1 MPDIPLLTAHT
12 WETSYRHEQGDLV
25 ALFYVPALSCAV
37 QYDRMTGYFTSDA
50 LALAARGI
58 EKLIAN
64 GGRMRLLVGCT
75 LGPKEVEAIE
85 QGYDLRQQ
93 VEDHLIQEPLSP
105 PSPETKNGLE
115 ALAWMIAH
123 DQLDV
128 KVAIPISPAGHPIS
142 SIGIYHEKVGVIA
155 DQEGNRISFSGSIN
169 ETRGGW
175 ITNRESFHVHLSW
188 ESGRE
193 WKHVDDE
200 VKAFDRFWTGQA
212 TSVKVFD
219 FPEAVKLKL
228 LEFLPT
234 DDRFVSPP
242 VNVETKDLS
251 KNPSP
256 PAPLPASVRSSE
268 DRAGRGES
276 PQIGS
281 ECSRDVPE
289 PTTVTELVNHRPS
302 LMPDEL
308 RRLVWTY
315 LRYAA
320 QMKNGMRVGE
330 VTSAIKPWPHQI
342 RAFKRLIDA
351 WPCQMLIAD
360 EVGLGKTIT
369 AGLLIRQAWISDL
382 AQRILLLVPKAV
394 MLQWQDELYEKFNL
408 NVPIYDGQK
417 LIWKKTHGW
426 QGSNERKVERDK
438 WHEEA
443 FVIASS
449 HLMRRRDRAKDLIKA
464 QDWDLVIADEAHHAR
479 RKSPGSPQEGGPNN
493 LLRLLQEMRP
503 KCRSLLLLTATPMQ
517 VHPVELWDL
526 LKLLGLPKRWAD
538 SKDSFLRYFTTAGG
552 NPSQS
557 EMEFLASMF
566 RDMEAEYG
574 VVAEEDVAKIADDL
588 SSLSCRKILKALH
601 DDSGIPLKRLTSEQR
616 KAALQ
621 VLRRFSPIRHRMSRH
636 TRSLL
641 REYHKRGLI
650 DTPIATRTIRDIPV
664 EMTKS
669 ERELYDAVEDYI
681 STTYDNAAPEK
692 RSAVGFV
699 MTIYRRRLASSFYAL
714 QSTLNKR
721 IAGMQSGQFQVAD
734 EDISQDEQR
743 DDVMDTD
750 EAEELSHDALVA
762 EERGTIQGLLKQL
775 AKVGANTKAKRL
787 CEELATAWVD
797 GFDSSIVFTQYTDTM
812 DWLKNFL
819 ADEMPGEPL
828 ACYSGR
834 GGEVRD
840 LSGQWQTCTKE
851 QVKHRLKEG
860 KIKVLI
866 CTDAAAEGL
875 NFQVCGVL
883 VNYDLPW
890 NPMKVEQ
897 RIGRIDRIGQKYPKI
912 RIINLAYKDTVE
924 ADVYFALGERIQLFE
939 GLVGKL
945 QPILSRLPKQFE
957 TVVLA
962 DKGAREAARQRLLAD
977 VDILAAKDD
986 TGGLDIDEVAKEA
999 LEMPTLPPPSLT
1011 LEDIDRVMN
1020 RDDLRPPQVDWRSL
1034 DPGSY
1039 AFSMPGFPT
1048 SVRVTTRAETFDDH
1062 FENHEFLGPGNK
1074 IYEQLIHDM
1083 AEQST
1088 DSSTESTNGKATPAA
1103 NSTSPLRWTS
1113 GTEAPREINTL
1124 NELLNLAEHQPAGLR
1139 LTTHSGTVLTQSGE
1153 M

>member
-1 MPDIPLLTAHT
+1 MPSKSRPEPTLLPAHT
-12 WETSYRHEQGDLV
+12 WETSYRHEQGDLID
-25 ALFYVPALSCAV
+25 LFYVPALSCAV

-58 EKLIAN
+58 EKLIAT

-85 QGYDLRQQ
+85 QGYDLRQK
-93 VEDHLIQEPLSP
+93 VEDHLIEEPLLV
-105 PSPETKNGLE
+105 PSPEARNGLE

-128 KVAIPISPAGHPIS
+128 KVAIPVGPAGKPIT
-142 SIGIYHEKVGVIA
+142 SIGIYHEKVGIIA
-155 DQEGNRISFSGSIN
+155 DPEGNRITFSGSIN

-175 ITNRESFHVHLSW
+175 VNNRESFHVHCSW
-188 ESGRE
+188 VGGRE
-193 WKHVDDE
+193 WKHVNDE
-200 VKAFDRFWTGQA
+200 VEAFDRFWSGKA

-219 FPEAVKLKL
+219 FPEAAKLKL

-234 DDRFVSPP
+234 DDRFVSPRSK
-242 VNVETKDLS
+242 VEIPKSDEV
-251 KNPSP
+251 
-256 PAPLPASVRSSE
+256 AE
-268 DRAGRGES
+268 DK
-276 PQIGS
+276 
-281 ECSRDVPE
+281 VK
-289 PTTVTELVNHRPS
+289 TELVDNRPS

-308 RRLVWTY
+308 RKLVWTY
-315 LRYAA
+315 LRYASR
-320 QMKNGMRVGE
+320 MENGVRVGE

-369 AGLLIRQAWISDL
+369 AGLLIRQVWISEL
-382 AQRILLLVPKAV
+382 ARRILLLVPKGV
-394 MLQWQDELYEKFNL
+394 MRQWQDELYEKFNL

-426 QGSNERKVERDK
+426 QGSNERKVEPNK

-449 HLMRRRDRAKDLIKA
+449 HLMRRRDRAKELINA
-464 QDWDLVIADEAHHAR
+464 QNWDLVIADEAHHAR
-479 RKSPGSPQEGGPNN
+479 RKSPGSPTEGGPNT
-493 LLRLLQEMRP
+493 LLKLLHEIRP

-538 SKDSFLRYFTTAGG
+538 SKDAFLRYFATAGG

-557 EMEFLASMF
+557 EMEFMASMF
-566 RDMEAEYG
+566 RNMEEEYG
-574 VVAEEDVAKIADDL
+574 TVAEDDVAKVADGL

-601 DDSGIPLKRLTSEQR
+601 DESGIPLKRLNSEQR

-641 REYHKRGLI
+641 REYHKQGLI
-650 DTPIATRTIRDIPV
+650 DTPIATREIRDIPV

-669 ERELYDAVEDYI
+669 EKELYDAVEDYI
-681 STTYDNAAPEK
+681 STTYDNTAPEK

-699 MTIYRRRLASSFYAL
+699 MTIYRRRLASSFHAL

-721 IAGMQSGQFQVAD
+721 IAGMQSGQFQVAE

-762 EERGTIQGLLKQL
+762 EERGMIQGLLKQI

-787 CEELATAWVD
+787 SEELGMAWTD
-797 GFDSSIVFTQYTDTM
+797 GYDSAIIFTQYTDTM
-812 DWLKNFL
+812 DWLRDFL
-819 ADEMPGEPL
+819 AEQMPGEPL

-851 QVKHRLKEG
+851 QIKQRLREG
-860 KIKVLI
+860 KIKVLL

-875 NFQVCGVL
+875 NFQSCGVL

-897 RIGRIDRIGQKYPKI
+897 RIGRIDRIGQKYPTI
-912 RIINLAYKDTVE
+912 RIINLAYNDTVE
-924 ADVYFALGERIQLFE
+924 ADIYFALGNRIHLFE

-957 TVVLA
+957 NVVLA
-962 DKGAREAARQRLLAD
+962 KKGSRKAAQERLLAD
-977 VDILAAKDD
+977 VDLAATQDD

-999 LEMPTLPPPSLT
+999 LEMPVLPEPSLT
-1011 LEDIDRVMN
+1011 LEDIDRVLN
-1020 RDDLRPPQVDWRSL
+1020 RDDLRPPQIEWQVL
-1034 DPGSY
+1034 DSSSY
-1039 AFSMPGFPT
+1039 SFSMPGLAEP
-1048 SVRVTTRAETFDDH
+1048 VRVTTSSQIFDDH
-1062 FENHEFLGPGNK
+1062 FESHEFLGPGNI
-1074 IYEQLIHDM
+1074 IYEQLVNQMSQKAPALTPHDSIEAGS
-1083 AEQST
+1083 AENQKQQTVQWSSHS
-1088 DSSTESTNGKATPAA
+1088 DSSTVIQNLSD
-1103 NSTSPLRWTS
+1103 
-1113 GTEAPREINTL
+1113 
-1124 NELLNLAEHQPAGLR
+1124 LLTTAQHHGLR
-1139 LTTHSGTVLTQSGE
+1139 LVTQDGTVLNVSGLPSCNSSNGG
-1153 M
+1153 

>member
-1 MPDIPLLTAHT
+1 MPEILLLPSHS
-12 WETSYRHEQGDLV
+12 WETSYRHEQGDLI

-37 QYDRMTGYFTSDA
+37 QYDRMTGYFTADA
-50 LALAARGI
+50 LALSARGI

-75 LGPKEVEAIE
+75 LGPHEVEAIE
-85 QGYDLRQQ
+85 QGYDLRQK
-93 VEDHLIQEPLSP
+93 VEDHLIQEPLSAP
-105 PSPETKNGLE
+105 NPEARNGLE

-128 KVAIPISPAGHPIS
+128 KVAIPVDPTGRPTV
-142 SIGIYHEKVGVIA
+142 SIGIYHEKVGIIA
-155 DQEGNRISFSGSIN
+155 DQEANRISFSGSIN

-175 ITNRESFHVHLSW
+175 INNRESFHVHCSW
-188 ESGRE
+188 EGGRE
-193 WKHVDDE
+193 SKHVNDE
-200 VKAFDRFWTGQA
+200 VEAFERFWAGQA
-212 TSVKVFD
+212 TTVKVFD
-219 FPEAVKLKL
+219 FPEAVKQKL
-228 LEFLPT
+228 LEFLP
-234 DDRFVSPP
+234 DDSRFISPP
-242 VNVETKDLS
+242 VKI
-251 KNPSP
+251 
-256 PAPLPASVRSSE
+256 
-268 DRAGRGES
+268 ES
-276 PQIGS
+276 QGS
-281 ECSRDVPE
+281 TEIPE
-289 PTTVTELVNHRPS
+289 AAVVTELVDDRPS

-315 LRYAA
+315 IRYAA
-320 QMKNGMRVGE
+320 QMENGIRVGE
-330 VTSAIKPWPHQI
+330 VTSAINPWPHQI
-342 RAFKRLIDA
+342 RAFKRLIDS

-369 AGLLIRQAWISDL
+369 AGLVIRQAWIAEL

-394 MLQWQDELYEKFNL
+394 MPQWQDELYEKFNL
-408 NVPIYDGQK
+408 NVPVYDGYK
-417 LIWKKTHGW
+417 LAWKKTHGW
-426 QGSNERKVERDK
+426 QGPTERKVAPDK
-438 WHEEA
+438 WHEEP

-449 HLMRRRDRAKDLIKA
+449 HLMRRRDRAKELIKA
-464 QDWDLVIADEAHHAR
+464 CDWDLLVADEAHHAR
-479 RKSPGSPQEGGPNN
+479 RKSPGTPQEGGPNN

-526 LKLLGLPKRWAD
+526 LKLLGLPRRWAD
-538 SKDSFLRYFTTAGG
+538 SKDAFLRYFSTAGG
-552 NPSQS
+552 NPSHQ
-557 EMEFLASMF
+557 EMEFLTGMF

-574 VVAEEDVAKIADDL
+574 AVAEGDIAKVADGL
-588 SSLSCRKILKALH
+588 SAISCRKVLKALH
-601 DDSGIPLKRLTSEQR
+601 DESGIPLKRLNPEQR

-641 REYHKRGLI
+641 REYHKLGLI
-650 DTPIATRTIRDIPV
+650 HSPIATRDVRDIAV
-664 EMTKS
+664 EMTAS
-669 ERELYDAVEDYI
+669 ERTLYDAVEEYI
-681 STTYDNAAPEK
+681 STTYNNAAPEK
-692 RSAVGFV
+692 KSAVGFV
-699 MTIYRRRLASSFYAL
+699 MTIYRRRLASSFHAL
-714 QSTLNKR
+714 QSTLNNR
-721 IAGMQSGQFQVAD
+721 LAGMQNGKFQVAE
-734 EDISQDEQR
+734 EDVSQDEQR

-750 EAEELSHDALVA
+750 EAEELSHEALVA
-762 EERGTIQGLLKQL
+762 EERGTIQGLLKQI

-787 CEELATAWVD
+787 NSELAAAWVD
-797 GFDSSIVFTQYTDTM
+797 GFDSAIVFTQYTDTM
-812 DWLKNFL
+812 DSLRNYL
-819 ADEMPGEPL
+819 AQEMPGQPL

-851 QVKHRLKEG
+851 QIKLRLRDG
-860 KIKVLI
+860 KIKVLL

-957 TVVLA
+957 TVAFA
-962 DKGAREAARQRLLAD
+962 DKGAREASRHRLLAD
-977 VDILAAKDD
+977 VEALVAQDDLA
-986 TGGLDIDEVAKEA
+986 GLDIDEVAKEA

-1020 RDDLRPPQVDWRSL
+1020 RDDLRPPQIEWRLL

-1039 AFSMPGFPT
+1039 AFSMPGLPV
-1048 SVRVTTRAETFDDH
+1048 SVRITTRAEIFDDH
-1062 FENHEFLGPGNK
+1062 FESHEFLSPGNRLFDGLVS
-1074 IYEQLIHDM
+1074 EM
-1083 AEQST
+1083 AE
-1088 DSSTESTNGKATPAA
+1088 PAA
-1103 NSTSPLRWTS
+1103 GLSLETTSGEAPSAGNHASSVRWTAGS
-1113 GTEAPREINTL
+1113 DPSRDIHSL
-1124 NELLNLAEHQPAGLR
+1124 NDLLNTAEHQSDEIKMTPP
-1139 LTTHSGTVLTQSGE
+1139 SGAVFVVRGE
-1153 M
+1153 S

>member
-1 MPDIPLLTAHT
+1 MPDIPLLPAHD
-12 WETSYRHEQGDLV
+12 WETSYRHEQGNLIN
-25 ALFYVPALSCAV
+25 LFYVPALSCAV
-37 QYDRMTGYFTSDA
+37 EYNRMTGYFTANA

-58 EKLIAN
+58 EKLISN

-85 QGYDLRQQ
+85 QGYDLRQR
-93 VEDHLIQEPLSP
+93 VEDHLIEEPLTP
-105 PSPETKNGLE
+105 PHPEAKNGLE

-128 KVAIPISPAGHPIS
+128 KVAIPMGADGKPITS
-142 SIGIYHEKVGVIA
+142 FGIYHEKVGVIS
-155 DQEGNRISFSGSIN
+155 DSEGNRISFSGSIN

-175 ITNRESFHVHLSW
+175 INNRESFHVHCSW
-188 ESGRE
+188 EGGRE
-193 WKHVDDE
+193 WKHVLDE
-200 VKAFDRFWTGQA
+200 VEAFDRFWSGHA
-212 TSVKVFD
+212 SSVKVFD
-219 FPEAVKLKL
+219 FPEAVKQKL
-228 LEFLPT
+228 LEFLPA
-234 DDRFVSPP
+234 DDRFISPSKKIKP
-242 VNVETKDLS
+242 EETQDDSDEK
-251 KNPSP
+251 
-256 PAPLPASVRSSE
+256 
-268 DRAGRGES
+268 
-276 PQIGS
+276 
-281 ECSRDVPE
+281 VP
-289 PTTVTELVNHRPS
+289 TELVNHKPS

-320 QMKNGMRVGE
+320 QMENGVRVGE

-342 RAFKRLIDA
+342 RAFKRLIDS

-369 AGLLIRQAWISDL
+369 AGMLIRQVWISER
-382 AQRILLLVPKAV
+382 AKRILLLVPKAV
-394 MLQWQDELYEKFNL
+394 MRQWQDELYEKFNL
-408 NVPIYDGQK
+408 NVPLYDGQK

-426 QGSNERKVERDK
+426 QGPNERKVARDK
-438 WHEEA
+438 WHEGP

-449 HLMRRRDRAKDLIKA
+449 HLMRRKDRAKELVNA
-464 QDWDLVIADEAHHAR
+464 QDWDLIVADEAHHAR

-493 LLRLLQEMRP
+493 LLRLLSEIRA
-503 KCRSLLLLTATPMQ
+503 KCKSMLLLTATPMQ

-538 SKDSFLRYFTTAGG
+538 SKDLFLRYFTTAGG

-557 EMEFLASMF
+557 EMEFLANMF
-566 RDMEAEYG
+566 REMEAEYG
-574 VVAEEDVAKIADDL
+574 IVTEEDVTKIADGL
-588 SSLSCRKILKALH
+588 SSISCRKILKALH
-601 DDSGIPLKRLTSEQR
+601 DESGIPLKRLSSEQR

-641 REYHKRGLI
+641 REYYKLGLI
-650 DTPIATRTIRDIPV
+650 DSPIADRDVRDIPV

-669 ERELYDAVEDYI
+669 EVELYDAVENYI
-681 STTYDNAAPEK
+681 STTYNNATPEK

-714 QSTLNKR
+714 QSTLNQR
-721 IAGMQSGQFQVAD
+721 LAGMQSGQFKVAE
-734 EDISQDEQR
+734 EDVSQDEER

-750 EAEELSHDALVA
+750 EAEELSHEALVA
-762 EERGTIQGLLKQL
+762 EERGTIQGLLKQI

-787 CEELATAWVD
+787 SDELAEAWSD
-797 GFDSSIVFTQYTDTM
+797 GFDSAIVFTQYTDTM
-812 DWLKNFL
+812 DWLRNFL
-819 ADEMPGEPL
+819 AEKMPGEPL
-828 ACYSGR
+828 ACFSGR

-840 LSGQWQTCTKE
+840 LSGQWQSCTKE
-851 QVKHRLKEG
+851 QIKQRLREG
-860 KIKVLI
+860 KIKILL
-866 CTDAAAEGL
+866 CTDAASEGL

-924 ADVYFALGERIQLFE
+924 ADIYFALGKRIHLFE

-962 DKGAREAARQRLLAD
+962 DKGTREAARERILAD
-977 VDILAAKDD
+977 ADLMIEQDD
-986 TGGLDIDEVAKEA
+986 SGGLDIDEVAKEA

-1011 LEDIDRVMN
+1011 LEDIDRVMS
-1020 RDDLRPPQVDWRSL
+1020 RDDLRPPQVEWKLL
-1034 DPGSY
+1034 DSGSY
-1039 AFSMPGFPT
+1039 AYSMPGYSKPI
-1048 SVRVTTRAETFDDH
+1048 RVTTRAEVFDDH
-1062 FENHEFLGPGNK
+1062 FESHDFLGPGNP
-1074 IYEQLIHDM
+1074 IYEQLIHEM
-1083 AEQST
+1083 ADQTIET
-1088 DSSTESTNGKATPAA
+1088 
-1103 NSTSPLRWTS
+1103 
-1113 GTEAPREINTL
+1113 PREPIIGEANLQNQGASQMQWSTGVGPPQEVQTL
-1124 NELLNLAEHQPAGLR
+1124 NDVINLAEHRATGLKLSTLSGIVIIQLDDHAG
-1139 LTTHSGTVLTQSGE
+1139 
-1153 M
+1153 